1 MSDDKDDEPKWWVTM
16 IKLVVGAAIFIGLIA
31 GALIYAGKV
40 EQATIKPA
48 AGPDWGIAGDSPIRY
63 KR

>member
-1 MSDDKDDEPKWWVTM
+1 
-16 IKLVVGAAIFIGLIA
+16 VVGAIIFIGLIA